1 MSSNV
6 PERVGRELYEAPYKA
21 AVDAGVSGGSFF
33 PALFPSPFFHIT
45 NHGNSMNWGGG
56 DFFAFFRWGQ

>member
-33 PALFPSPFFHIT
+33 LALFPFPSPFFHKT
-45 NHGNSMNWGGG
+45 NHGPTRALWG
-56 DFFAFFRWGQ
+56 